1 MGQLELYQ
9 LKNGYRYN
17 SDTLFLY
24 DFISASKL
32 RGDILDVGCGC
43 GILGL
48 LVARDNEIKLT
59 GIDIDPLNVQISQHN
74 ASVNGIAGEFIAE
87 DFSKF
92 KSDIKFDFIISN
104 PPFYHTNVTKSQN
117 KHIANSR
124 YSDSLSLE
132 EFLASCNRNIK
143 PKGVLYFCYDAKQI
157 GDIIPLLSKFK
168 LNLTKLK
175 FIYSKDNQNAKLV
188 LIEAKKSSRSMCEV
202 VLPLVVFDKDELSV
216 DAREIFNKANTISKV
231 YEC

>member
-9 LKNGYRYN
+9 LQNGYRYN

-24 DFISASKL
+24 DFIGNKPK
-32 RGDILDVGCGC
+32 GQILDVGCGC

-157 GDIIPLLSKFK
+157 GDIVPLLSKFK

-202 VLPLVVFDKDELSV
+202 VLPLVVFDRNELSV

>member
-9 LKNGYRYN
+9 LQNGYRYN

-24 DFISASKL
+24 DFIGNKPK
-32 RGDILDVGCGC
+32 GQILDVGCGC

-74 ASVNGIAGEFIAE
+74 AIVNGIAGEFIAE

-231 YEC
+231 YK

>member
-9 LKNGYRYN
+9 LQNGYRYN

-24 DFISASKL
+24 DFIGSKPK
-32 RGDILDVGCGC
+32 GQILDVGCGC

-59 GIDIDPLNVQISQHN
+59 GIDIDPLNVQISRHN

-104 PPFYHTNVTKSQN
+104 PPFYHTDVTKSQN

-216 DAREIFNKANTISKV
+216 DAQEIFNKANTISKV
-231 YEC
+231 YK

>member
-9 LKNGYRYN
+9 LQNGYRYN

-24 DFISASKL
+24 DFIGSKPK
-32 RGDILDVGCGC
+32 GQILDVGCGC

-59 GIDIDPLNVQISQHN
+59 GIDIDPLNVQISRHN

-104 PPFYHTNVTKSQN
+104 PPFYHTDVTKSQN

-175 FIYSKDNQNAKLV
+175 FIYSKNNQNAKLV

-231 YEC
+231 YK

>member
-9 LKNGYRYN
+9 LQNGYRYN

-24 DFISASKL
+24 DFIGSKPK
-32 RGDILDVGCGC
+32 GQILDVGCGC

-59 GIDIDPLNVQISQHN
+59 GIDIDPLNVQISRHN

-231 YEC
+231 YK

>member
-9 LKNGYRYN
+9 LQNGYRYN

-24 DFISASKL
+24 DFIGNKPK
-32 RGDILDVGCGC
+32 GQILDVGCGC

-104 PPFYHTNVTKSQN
+104 PPFYHTDVTKSQN

-202 VLPLVVFDKDELSV
+202 VLPLVVFDRNELSV

>member
-9 LKNGYRYN
+9 LQNGYRYN

-24 DFISASKL
+24 DFIGSKPK
-32 RGDILDVGCGC
+32 GQILDVGCGC

-59 GIDIDPLNVQISQHN
+59 GIDIDPLNVQISQYN
-74 ASVNGIAGEFIAE
+74 ASVNGIAGEFITE

-104 PPFYHTNVTKSQN
+104 PPFYHTDVTKSQN

-202 VLPLVVFDKDELSV
+202 ILPLVVFDKDELSV

-231 YEC
+231 YK